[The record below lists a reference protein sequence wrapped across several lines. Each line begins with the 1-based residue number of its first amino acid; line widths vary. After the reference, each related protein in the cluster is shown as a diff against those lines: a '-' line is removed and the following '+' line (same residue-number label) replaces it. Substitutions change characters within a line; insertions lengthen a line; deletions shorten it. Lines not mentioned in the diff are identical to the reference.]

1 MFPVRNRDG
10 CRPKGTH
17 IVPMVNPLTEKQEH
31 SAMTNSKSFTQALS
45 PGNESEFIDP
55 FNEDVFPLS
64 QASKR
69 LRGRRVHPS
78 TVWRWVQRGIRG
90 HKLKTIKI
98 GGVTC
103 TSESALRFFFNS
115 ISNEKPLT
123 IKKPFA
129 NNKQAIVEKEL
140 SKFGV

>member
-1 MFPVRNRDG
+1 
-10 CRPKGTH
+10 
-17 IVPMVNPLTEKQEH
+17 
-31 SAMTNSKSFTQALS
+31 MTNSKSIIQDLS
-45 PGNESEFIDP
+45 PGAECASIDP
-55 FNEDVFPLS
+55 FSEDVFPLS
-64 QASKR
+64 QTPKR

-103 TSESALRFFFNS
+103 TSESALRIFFNS

-129 NNKQAIVEKEL
+129 NTKQAMVEKEL